1 VGCGSWEKKW
11 NFCGP
16 YPQYLSKADADRR
29 NQLMLESPSHSDG
42 DLLRLL
48 SAGDEAAFL
57 EFYRR
62 HQGVV
67 YRFALQMSGKT
78 EIAEEVT
85 QDVFMVVMGS
95 ARRYDSERGS
105 VTAFLYGIARHIVL
119 RALERERPYV
129 TLLDDQ
135 DSEYASRLPA
145 EDQDLVSNLARNE
158 RVEMLR
164 KAVLALPPAYRE
176 VVVLCD
182 LHERDYAEAA
192 SALGCAIGTVRSRLH
207 RARALLMEKLR
218 AGERVA
224 EWKTTGSF

>member
-1 VGCGSWEKKW
+1 MSENIW
-11 NFCGP
+11 N
-16 YPQYLSKADADRR
+16 LSGRAAESLLKADADRR

-48 SAGDEAAFL
+48 SGGDEEAFV

-85 QDVFMVVMGS
+85 QDVFVVVMNSGK
-95 ARRYDSERGS
+95 RYDSERGS
-105 VTAFLYGIARHIVL
+105 VAAFLYGIARNFVL
-119 RALERERPYV
+119 RALERERPYLTV
-129 TLLDDQ
+129 LDD
-135 DSEYASRLPA
+135 PA
-145 EDQDLVSNLARNE
+145 GDYSGKVAAEQDLFGDFAQNE
-158 RVEMLR
+158 RLETLR

-182 LHERDYAEAA
+182 LHERDYSEAA

-207 RARALLMEKLR
+207 RARALLAEKMR
-218 AGERVA
+218 ASERCAV
-224 EWKTTGSF
+224 

>member
-1 VGCGSWEKKW
+1 MTRKW
-11 NFCGP
+11 NSSGF
-16 YPQYLSKADADRR
+16 YPEYLSKADADRR

-48 SAGDEAAFL
+48 SAGNEGAFI

-62 HQGVV
+62 HQGLV

-78 EIAEEVT
+78 EIAEEAT
-85 QDVFMVVMGS
+85 QDVFMAVMGS
-95 ARRYDSERGS
+95 AARYDSERGS
-105 VTAFLYGIARHIVL
+105 VAAFLYGIARNVVL
-119 RALERERPYV
+119 RALERERPYITV
-129 TLLDDQ
+129 LDDA
-135 DSEYASRLPA
+135 DSEYAGRLAA
-145 EDQDLVSNLARNE
+145 EEDVLGDLARNE
-158 RVEMLR
+158 RIDTLR

-192 SALGCAIGTVRSRLH
+192 SALGCAVGTVRSRLH
-207 RARALLMEKLR
+207 RARALLMEKVR

>member
-1 VGCGSWEKKW
+1 MTRKW

-16 YPQYLSKADADRR
+16 CPEYLSTADADRR
-29 NQLMLESPSHSDG
+29 NQLMLESPFHSDG

-48 SAGDEAAFL
+48 SAGDEKAFI

-62 HQGVV
+62 HQGLV

-78 EIAEEVT
+78 ELAEEVT
-85 QDVFMVVMGS
+85 QDVFMAVMGS
-95 ARRYDSERGS
+95 ATRYDSERGS
-105 VTAFLYGIARHIVL
+105 VPAFLYGIARNIVL
-119 RALERERPYV
+119 RALERERPYIT
-129 TLLDDQ
+129 TLDEPDG
-135 DSEYASRLPA
+135 EYANRLTSG
-145 EDQDLVSNLARNE
+145 QDVLSDLARNE
-158 RVEMLR
+158 RVETLR

-224 EWKTTGSF
+224 VWKTTGSF

>member
-1 VGCGSWEKKW
+1 MSANLW
-11 NFCGP
+11 NLSARP
-16 YPQYLSKADADRR
+16 AESISKADAGRR

-48 SAGDEAAFL
+48 LTGDEAAFL

-85 QDVFMVVMGS
+85 QDVFMVLMGS
-95 ARRYDSERGS
+95 ASYDSERGS
-105 VTAFLYGIARHIVL
+105 VAAFLYGIARNFVL
-119 RALERERPYV
+119 RALERERPYITV
-129 TLLDDQ
+129 LDDA
-135 DSEYASRLPA
+135 DSEYANRLTA
-145 EDQDLVSNLARNE
+145 EHQDLLGDLARNE
-158 RVEMLR
+158 RIDTLR

-182 LHERDYAEAA
+182 LQDLSYEDAA
-192 SALGCAIGTVRSRLH
+192 DALDCPVGTVRSRLS
-207 RARALLMEKLR
+207 RGRGMLAQKLR
-218 AGERVA
+218 GNQEGCSMRQVV
-224 EWKTTGSF
+224 

>member
-1 VGCGSWEKKW
+1 
-11 NFCGP
+11 
-16 YPQYLSKADADRR
+16 
-29 NQLMLESPSHSDG
+29 MLESPSHSDG

-48 SAGDEAAFL
+48 SGGDEKAFL

-85 QDVFMVVMGS
+85 QEVFMVLMASG
-95 ARRYDSERGS
+95 ARYDAERGS
-105 VTAFLYGIARHIVL
+105 VAAYLYGIARNIVL
-119 RALERERPYV
+119 RALERERPYMT
-129 TLLDDQ
+129 TLEEVESVYVEGDVLGD
-135 DSEYASRLPA
+135 
-145 EDQDLVSNLARNE
+145 LARNE
-158 RVEMLR
+158 RVETLR

-192 SALGCAIGTVRSRLH
+192 TALGCAIGTVRSRLH
-207 RARALLMEKLR
+207 RARALLAEKMR
-218 AGERVA
+218 AGERDSV
-224 EWKTTGSF
+224 WKTTGSF

>member
-1 VGCGSWEKKW
+1 MGTNIW
-11 NFCGP
+11 NLSARRGESI
-16 YPQYLSKADADRR
+16 SKADADRR

-48 SAGDEAAFL
+48 SGGDEEAFV

-85 QDVFMVVMGS
+85 QDVFFVVINS
-95 ARRYDSERGS
+95 AKRYDSERGS
-105 VTAFLYGIARHIVL
+105 VPAFLYGIARNFVL
-119 RALERERPYV
+119 RALERERPYL
-129 TLLDDQ
+129 TILDDRAGDYAGRLAGEVAAEQ
-135 DSEYASRLPA
+135 DIFG
-145 EDQDLVSNLARNE
+145 DLAQNE
-158 RVEMLR
+158 RIETLR

-207 RARALLMEKLR
+207 RARALLSEKMR
-218 AGERVA
+218 AGERCAV
-224 EWKTTGSF
+224 